1 MEIAEIL
8 SPDRCA
14 VEAGITSKKA
24 VLERLAELISAT
36 DKRLTTTMV
45 FDSLIARE
53 RLGSTGLG
61 MGVAIPHGRNNI
73 QEAAVGACL
82 LTRED
87 VEFDSIDG
95 QPVRIFFALS
105 VPDEATQ
112 EHLQILAKIAE
123 CFSDRALVDKIRA
136 ADSADVVY
144 RLLTG
149 N

>member
-1 MEIAEIL
+1 MEIAEII
-8 SPDRCA
+8 SPDRVA
-14 VEAGITSKKA
+14 VESGITSKKA

-36 DKRLTTTMV
+36 DPRLTTTMV

-87 VEFDSIDG
+87 VEFELDRLTVDTARRRRD
-95 QPVRIFFALS
+95 PVGHLPGLEDRLHQALDVGLVLRGRLFAS
-105 VPDEATQ
+105 
-112 EHLQILAKIAE
+112 
-123 CFSDRALVDKIRA
+123 S
-136 ADSADVVY
+136 
-144 RLLTG
+144 
-149 N
+149 